1 MMRIARTIPSE
12 AEVLERRDRVDD
24 LFCGHNGTGVVWDI
38 NVESGVHLFFRVIR
52 GRVFY
57 HRDLVA
63 KLSGITNSCL
73 HTRVCYKSQDDEPMD
88 LSLI

>member
-38 NVESGVHLFFRVIR
+38 DVENGVHPRVILTPLPSSAAELLC
-52 GRVFY
+52 
-57 HRDLVA
+57 D
-63 KLSGITNSCL
+63 
-73 HTRVCYKSQDDEPMD
+73 YKEPAANQPIKGED
-88 LSLI
+88 YR